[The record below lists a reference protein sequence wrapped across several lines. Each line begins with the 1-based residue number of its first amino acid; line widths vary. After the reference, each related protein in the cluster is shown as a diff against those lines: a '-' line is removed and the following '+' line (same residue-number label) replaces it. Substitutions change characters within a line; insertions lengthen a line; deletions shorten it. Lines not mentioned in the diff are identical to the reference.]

1 MKSNR
6 NLELASKYID
16 KQILKLKAEQDKLLT
31 KVLQMN
37 IEINVIEEQVKGLK
51 KQQEYLVGEPET
63 ITQ

>member
-1 MKSNR
+1 MKPNR
-6 NLELASKYID
+6 NLSIASKYID

-51 KQQEYLVGEPET
+51 RQQEYLVGEPET
-63 ITQ
+63 V